1 MEPVSP
7 APGLL
12 PSRGML
18 RAEVLLV
25 LGVSLGRSA
34 VYSLIALAQ
43 ALAAGPLATQ
53 STSLNTSQ
61 AQQPWLDLLYQL
73 LSITFTLV
81 PGALAV
87 LLLALTAGSAAQA
100 VRDLGLDL
108 RRPGR
113 DLWQGLALTAAI
125 GVPGLAFYLLG
136 RAMGI
141 TVEVVPA
148 ALGEHWW
155 TVPVL
160 LLQALKNGL
169 VEEVVVV
176 GYLVQRLERLGWSG
190 RRIVVVSALVRG
202 AYHTYQGVGPGLANV
217 VMGLVFAQFY
227 RRTRR
232 TAPLIVAH
240 TVIDAFAFVGY
251 ALVKDVLPL

>member
-1 MEPVSP
+1 M
-7 APGLL
+7 
-12 PSRGML
+12 
-18 RAEVLLV
+18 
-25 LGVSLGRSA
+25 
-34 VYSLIALAQ
+34 
-43 ALAAGPLATQ
+43 
-53 STSLNTSQ
+53 
-61 AQQPWLDLLYQL
+61 
-73 LSITFTLV
+73 
-81 PGALAV
+81 
-87 LLLALTAGSAAQA
+87 
-100 VRDLGLDL
+100 
-108 RRPGR
+108 
-113 DLWQGLALTAAI
+113 
-125 GVPGLAFYLLG
+125 
-136 RAMGI
+136 
-141 TVEVVPA
+141 
-148 ALGEHWW
+148 
-155 TVPVL
+155 PVL

-240 TVIDAFAFVGY
+240 TVIDAFAFAGY